1 MAQSRKIKI
10 LSEGNTGILDYRE
23 DDGPTRQFIPF
34 YDLDAA
40 RELLLEFQELKDPH
54 GVALKD
60 NYIVGGRDW
69 FPSAVSWL
77 YWHFFYDYVKYQSL
91 VDRKFRGE
99 IEFEISF
106 KGEFPDFLGILKR
119 ASPAPR
125 WKLELLHALIG
136 VQNRRVMKRH
146 RYPVMFYRFAR
157 EDFRSVEIRRVLQD
171 VAGDFVEALPCPN
184 FRQVLESLKKN
195 EPFYYYAAPP
205 AARRFAFQ
213 YDLGGLPPEKRALF
227 AAAVDCVDVTLSQYV
242 REWKRHNRWLA
253 GSAVKTCY
261 GFDDVNGHCMPL
273 LLAAKDHG
281 IRTVA
286 HQHGAYVKRHAAYIM
301 EGIDPAR
308 YEWFDR
314 LIVWGQYWKDKLQR
328 DSNVH
333 ANRDIVVGANKFKW
347 DYSSGKGVVPGRKN
361 VLVPYEFLT
370 NTHAVGKFIAVMV
383 ANGYRVFFKPRSD
396 ENPTDQLRA
405 YCLPEEM
412 LNKIT
417 ILEKLTPEAM
427 SEIDI
432 IAATMTTLVYELL
445 PYEKIIWILECE
457 YKHLYDLVEEGY
469 AHSISLGDFPN
480 PAPEKWSPCRISSEN
495 LFSNVSMQDTLQN
508 AVKSD
513 SEAA

>member
-213 YDLGGLPPEKRALF
+213 YDLGGLPPEKRHTWTALNPF
-227 AAAVDCVDVTLSQYV
+227 KPDSALLESGLLGPVTFDVA
-242 REWKRHNRWLA
+242 KA
-253 GSAVKTCY
+253 
-261 GFDDVNGHCMPL
+261 L
-273 LLAAKDHG
+273 LPGKNEIH
-281 IRTVA
+281 
-286 HQHGAYVKRHAAYIM
+286 
-301 EGIDPAR
+301 
-308 YEWFDR
+308 
-314 LIVWGQYWKDKLQR
+314 
-328 DSNVH
+328 VH
-333 ANRDIVVGANKFKW
+333 
-347 DYSSGKGVVPGRKN
+347 
-361 VLVPYEFLT
+361 
-370 NTHAVGKFIAVMV
+370 V
-383 ANGYRVFFKPRSD
+383 ANLINNSD
-396 ENPTDQLRA
+396 DAIQDSGLFGA
-405 YCLPEEM
+405 VS
-412 LNKIT
+412 
-417 ILEKLTPEAM
+417 LE
-427 SEIDI
+427 
-432 IAATMTTLVYELL
+432 
-445 PYEKIIWILECE
+445 
-457 YKHLYDLVEEGY
+457 
-469 AHSISLGDFPN
+469 
-480 PAPEKWSPCRISSEN
+480 
-495 LFSNVSMQDTLQN
+495 
-508 AVKSD
+508 
-513 SEAA
+513 

>member
-1 MAQSRKIKI
+1 MANNHKIEI
-10 LSEGNTGILDYRE
+10 IAEGNTGILSLRE
-23 DDGPTRQFIPF
+23 DGAAPRQFIPF
-34 YDLDAA
+34 YDLDTT
-40 RELLLEFQELKDPH
+40 RELLLEFQELKDAH

-60 NYIVGGRDW
+60 NYIVAGRDW

-77 YWHFFYDYVKYQSL
+77 YWHVFYAYVKYQSL
-91 VDRKFRGE
+91 VDRMFRGE
-99 IEFEISF
+99 IAIEMSL
-106 KGEFPDFLGILKR
+106 KGEFSDFLGILRR
-119 ASPAPR
+119 ASPPPR

-136 VQNRRVMKRH
+136 LQNRRVMKNH
-146 RYPVMFYRFAR
+146 RYPVMFFRFAR
-157 EDFRSVEIRRVLQD
+157 EDFRSVEIRRVLQE
-171 VAGDFVEALPCPN
+171 VAGNFVEALPCPN

-213 YDLGGLPPEKRALF
+213 YDLDGLPPEKRALF
-227 AAAVDCVDVTLSQYV
+227 AAAVDYVEVTLSQYV
-242 REWKRHNRWLA
+242 LEWKRHKQWLA
-253 GSAVKTCY
+253 GSAVKTFY
-261 GFDDVNGHCMPL
+261 GFDDVNGYCMPL
-273 LLAAKDHG
+273 LLAARDHG

-286 HQHGAYVKRHAAYIM
+286 HQHAAYVKRHAGYIM

-333 ANRDIVVGANKFKW
+333 ANRDIVVGANKIKW

-383 ANGYRVFFKPRSD
+383 ASGYRVFFKPRAD
-396 ENPTDQLRA
+396 ENPIDQLRS
-405 YCLPEEM
+405 YCLSEEM
-412 LNKIT
+412 LNQISV
-417 ILEKLTPEAM
+417 LEKLTPEAM

-445 PYEKIIWILECE
+445 PYEKIIWILDCE
-457 YKHLYDLVEEGY
+457 YKHLYDLVEEGL
-469 AHSISLGDFPN
+469 AHSISLNDFPD
-480 PAPEKWSPCRISSEN
+480 PAPQKWMPCQIERN
-495 LFSNVSMQDTLQN
+495 YLFNDATLQE
-508 AVKSD
+508 SLLIC
-513 SEAA
+513 SF